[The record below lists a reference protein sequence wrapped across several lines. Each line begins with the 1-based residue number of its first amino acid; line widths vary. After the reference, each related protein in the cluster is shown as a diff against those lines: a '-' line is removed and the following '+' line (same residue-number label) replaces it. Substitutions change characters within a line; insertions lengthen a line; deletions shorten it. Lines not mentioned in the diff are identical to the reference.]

1 MQELQSK
8 YNGRLSLDQD
18 GLTRWYRNEK
28 QHAFDDLTHICD
40 FALNES
46 PKAHADST
54 SRVKAKSGGG
64 MAAWCGTNTFEEAD
78 KLARA
83 GWDQGHEAIE
93 RMSGQI
99 NYGGNVK
106 SIQPLPFFD
115 VAGCDADV
123 SRYLEGDPESMI
135 DFRMQESSAP
145 QSAVQRFVLSGGANA
160 GVSAA
165 QYERRGAAC
174 MILCDLL
181 EKAGYRVE
189 IDLVTT
195 YTLGGRSQY
204 KTWYAPLKGSDQPL
218 DMNALAYWSMSIAA
232 QRRHFFAL
240 CERTLE
246 DDQYGVG
253 GTVYPSRVGEGDIVF
268 HAEDMFFQSDEQTT
282 AWMDEQIKRFND

>member
-1 MQELQSK
+1 MMKTFIESIDWYGK
-8 YNGRLSLDQD
+8 EVKLDQD
-18 GLTRWYRNEK
+18 MLSVRKNEI

-40 FALNES
+40 FAKDGK
-46 PKAHADST
+46 PKAHAESI
-54 SRVKAKSGGG
+54 SRQTGDVSW
-64 MAAWCGTNTFEEAD
+64 MGTKTFEDAD
-78 KLARA
+78 KLARK

-93 RMSGQI
+93 RMGSQI

-145 QSAVQRFVLSGGANA
+145 QSAVQRFVLSGGANG
-160 GVSAA
+160 GVSSD
-165 QYERRGAAC
+165 QYERRGASC

-181 EKAGYRVE
+181 EQAGYRVE

-195 YTLGGRSQY
+195 YRLGGRSGY
-204 KTWYAPLKGSDQPL
+204 KTWHAPLKGSDQPL
-218 DMNALAYWSMSIAA
+218 DMNALAYWSMSISA

-246 DDQYGVG
+246 DDQESYG
-253 GTVYPSRVGEGDIVF
+253 GTVYPSRVGEDDLVF
-268 HAEDMFFQSDEQTT
+268 HAEDRFFKSDQETT
-282 AWMDEQIKRFND
+282 DWMDEQLKRFND